1 MQKLSPTLID
11 RLNYL
16 GISALNSMQ
25 EASMDAMS
33 KRNNVLLL
41 SPTGTGKTLAFL
53 LPLLEKINI
62 DSSTNQAIIIAPSRE
77 LAIQINDVF
86 KSLQTAIHSTLCYG
100 GHSIDIETRN
110 LSSNPQLII
119 GTPGRIVDHIKHDRI
134 SPQFVHTLILDEF
147 DKSLEVGFEEEM
159 RVVVE
164 QCTKLENRILCSATN
179 AVRIPDFV
187 GFDKYKEL
195 DFINQSQTN
204 DKVVMKRVIS
214 PDKDKL
220 ETLDHTLRNI
230 GNKSTLVF
238 CNHRESLERVREYL
252 DDQGF
257 VAEIFHGKLEQNYR
271 ESALIKFRNKS
282 CNILI
287 ATDLA
292 ARGIDVDELDY
303 IIHYHIPKKLE
314 EFTHRN
320 GRTARMNAS
329 GTIILIQAEEE
340 QLPDYIIDNIDK
352 WELDLKQEE
361 IADPEWETLFIGAGR
376 KEKVNK
382 IDIVGF
388 LTNQGKLD
396 KSDVGLITVKDHFSY
411 VAVKREDIVHL
422 IKKIRNEKIKKKKV
436 KIEIAK

>member
-16 GISALNSMQ
+16 GISSLNKMQ
-25 EASMDAMS
+25 EASMETMTKS
-33 KRNNVLLL
+33 NNLLLL

-53 LPLLEKINI
+53 LPLLEKIDI
-62 DSSTNQAIIIAPSRE
+62 DSNTNQTIIIAPSRE

-86 KSLQTAIHSTLCYG
+86 KSLQTKIHSTLCYG
-100 GHSIDIETRN
+100 GHSIDIEIRN
-110 LSSNPQLII
+110 LSSAPQLII

-159 RVVVE
+159 RVIVE
-164 QCTKLENRILCSATN
+164 QCTKLQNRILCSATN

-204 DKVVMKRVIS
+204 ENVVMKRVIS

-220 ETLDHTLRNI
+220 ETLDHLLRNI
-230 GNKSTLVF
+230 GNHSTLVF

-292 ARGIDVDELDY
+292 ARGIDVDELEY
-303 IIHYHIPKKLE
+303 IVHYHIPRKLE

-329 GTIILIQAEEE
+329 GTIILLQSDHED
-340 QLPDYIIDNIDK
+340 LPDYVIDHIDV
-352 WELDLKQEE
+352 WDIDRTIEDIE
-361 IADPEWETLFIGAGR
+361 DPEWETLYIGAGK

-388 LTNQGKLD
+388 LTNQGKVD
-396 KSDVGLITVKDHFSY
+396 KNDIGLITVKDHFSY
-411 VAVKREDIVHL
+411 VAVKREGIVQL
-422 IKKIRNEKIKKKKV
+422 IKKIRNEKIKKQKV

>member
-16 GISALNSMQ
+16 GISSLNKMQ
-25 EASMDAMS
+25 EASMETMTKS
-33 KRNNVLLL
+33 NNLLLL

-53 LPLLEKINI
+53 LPLLDKIDL
-62 DSSTNQAIIIAPSRE
+62 DSTTNQAIIIAPSRE

-86 KSLQTAIHSTLCYG
+86 KSLQTKVHSTLCYG
-100 GHSIDIETRN
+100 GHSIDIEIRN
-110 LSSNPQLII
+110 LSSAPQLII

-134 SPQFVHTLILDEF
+134 LPQFVHTLILDEF

-159 RVVVE
+159 RVIVE
-164 QCTKLENRILCSATN
+164 QCTKLQNRILCSATN

-204 DKVVMKRVIS
+204 ENVVMKRVIS

-220 ETLDHTLRNI
+220 ETLDHLLRNI
-230 GNKSTLVF
+230 GNHSTLVF

-292 ARGIDVDELDY
+292 ARGIDVDELEY
-303 IIHYHIPKKLE
+303 IIHYHIPRKLE

-320 GRTARMNAS
+320 GRTARMDAS
-329 GTIILIQAEEE
+329 GTIILLQSDHEE
-340 QLPDYIIDNIDK
+340 LPDYVLDHIDVWEIDRT
-352 WELDLKQEE
+352 LEE
-361 IADPEWETLFIGAGR
+361 IEDPEWETLYIGAGK

-388 LTNQGKLD
+388 LTNQGKVD
-396 KSDVGLITVKDHFSY
+396 KNDIGLITVKDHFSY
-411 VAVKREDIVHL
+411 VAVKRDDVVQL
-422 IKKIRNEKIKKKKV
+422 IKKIRNEKIKKQKV

>member
-16 GISALNSMQ
+16 GISSLNKMQ
-25 EASMDAMS
+25 EASMETMTKS
-33 KRNNVLLL
+33 NNLLLL

-53 LPLLEKINI
+53 LPLLEKIDI
-62 DSSTNQAIIIAPSRE
+62 DSNTNQTIIIAPSRE

-86 KSLQTAIHSTLCYG
+86 KSLQTKIHSTLCYG
-100 GHSIDIETRN
+100 GHSIDIEIRN
-110 LSSNPQLII
+110 LSSAPQLII

-159 RVVVE
+159 RVIVE
-164 QCTKLENRILCSATN
+164 QCTKLQNRILCSATN

-204 DKVVMKRVIS
+204 ENVVMKRVIS

-220 ETLDHTLRNI
+220 ETLDHLLRNI
-230 GNKSTLVF
+230 GNHSTLVF

-292 ARGIDVDELDY
+292 ARGIDVDELEY
-303 IIHYHIPKKLE
+303 IVHYHIPRKLE

-329 GTIILIQAEEE
+329 GTIILLQSDHED
-340 QLPDYIIDNIDK
+340 LPDYVIDHLDVWDIDRTI
-352 WELDLKQEE
+352 EDIE
-361 IADPEWETLFIGAGR
+361 DPEWETLYIGAGK

-388 LTNQGKLD
+388 LTNQGKVD
-396 KSDVGLITVKDHFSY
+396 KNDIGLITVKDHFSY
-411 VAVKREDIVHL
+411 VAVKREGIVQL
-422 IKKIRNEKIKKKKV
+422 IKKIRNEKIKKQKV

>member
-16 GISALNSMQ
+16 GVSSLNKMQ
-25 EASMDAMS
+25 EASMEALS
-33 KRNNVLLL
+33 KNNNLLLL

-53 LPLLEKINI
+53 LPLLDKIAL
-62 DSSTNQAIIIAPSRE
+62 DSNMNQAIIIAPSRE

-86 KSLQTAIHSTLCYG
+86 KSLQTKVHSTLCYG
-100 GHSIDIETRN
+100 GHSIDTEIKN
-110 LSSNPQLII
+110 LSSSPQLII

-159 RVVVE
+159 RVIIE
-164 QCTKLENRILCSATN
+164 QCTKLKNRVLCSATN

-204 DKVVMKRVIS
+204 ENVVLKRVIS

-220 ETLDHTLRNI
+220 ETLDHLLRNI

-292 ARGIDVDELDY
+292 ARGIDVDELEF
-303 IIHYHIPKKLE
+303 IVHYHIPKKLE

-329 GTIILIQAEEE
+329 GTIILLQSE
-340 QLPDYIIDNIDK
+340 QEVLPDYIIDEIDV
-352 WELDLKQEE
+352 WEIDRKLED
-361 IADPEWETLFIGAGR
+361 IVDPLWETLFIGAGK

-388 LTNQGKLD
+388 LTNQGKINKND
-396 KSDVGLITVKDHFSY
+396 IGLITVKDHFSY
-411 VAVKREDIVHL
+411 VAVKRDGIVSL
-422 IKKIRNEKIKKKKV
+422 IKKIRNEKIKKQKV